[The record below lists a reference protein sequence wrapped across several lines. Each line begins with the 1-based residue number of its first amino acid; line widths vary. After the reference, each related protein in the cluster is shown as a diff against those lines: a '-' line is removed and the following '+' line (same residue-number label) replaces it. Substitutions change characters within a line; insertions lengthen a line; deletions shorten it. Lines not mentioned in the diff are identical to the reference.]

1 MTNVGD
7 LRSTC
12 TGAVNQ
18 PHQLLAALLSAP
30 IVGVAIC
37 DRRLRFRAINDALAT
52 MNGAPAASHI
62 GKPLHHILGNV
73 ASKVGAAFQQV
84 FATGQPLSNFELS
97 AQLPLRSGMGH
108 WLEYYYPIKSRSG
121 RVLRVSAIVVEV
133 TSADLGQSQPSVS
146 PAIPAAPPFP
156 SQSRPVRAL
165 SDKSHPRP
173 QPLTDRERQVVLFLA
188 NGKSNKEIA
197 AILQIS
203 PGTVAAHRAN
213 VMLKLGIHSFADL
226 VRYAV
231 RQNIV

>member
-1 MTNVGD
+1 MSNVSD

-12 TGAVNQ
+12 TGAVDQ

-62 GKPLHHILGNV
+62 GKPLHHILGSV

-84 FATGQPLSNFELS
+84 FATGEPLSNVELS

-108 WLEYYYPIKSRSG
+108 WLECYYPIKSRSG
-121 RVLRVSAIVVEV
+121 KVLQVSAIVVEV
-133 TSADLGQSQPSVS
+133 TSADLRQSHPSVGS
-146 PAIPAAPPFP
+146 AIPAPSFP
-156 SQSRPVRAL
+156 SQPRSARAP
-165 SDKSHPRP
+165 SDKSHPRT
-173 QPLTDRERQVVLFLA
+173 QALTDRERQVVLFLA